1 MGGKVHSAVVSSRRR
16 IGASTFGIVEGVG
29 FAWPLFCCEFRSEPA
44 EDDSIRGCG
53 PGLLLAMVR
62 DGGPFPTASLKLPT
76 RIDSRFSAASEFDP
90 SPAETALVLLI
101 YSGFLSNQHL
111 AVFIVLFPPAISK
124 VPTIDRQTPNMEW
137 IIAILES
144 PMSWASIRS
153 HRTRAPMDYSQQSM
167 EKVPTGLTI
176 LCWDLCWEK
185 HLSLWG

>member
-1 MGGKVHSAVVSSRRR
+1 MKGRVRL
-16 IGASTFGIVEGVG
+16 T
-29 FAWPLFCCEFRSEPA
+29 LFCCEFRSAPA

-53 PGLLLAMVR
+53 PVLLFAVVR
-62 DGGPFPTASLKLPT
+62 ECGPFTTSFSKLPT
-76 RIDSRFSAASEFDP
+76 RIDSRFSTACERDP

-101 YSGFLSNQHL
+101 YSGFRLNPHRTDFKP
-111 AVFIVLFPPAISK
+111 VFVSPISK
-124 VPTIDRQTPNMEW
+124 VPTIDRETPNTGW

-144 PMSWASIRS
+144 PMSWASSRS

-167 EKVPTGLTI
+167 AKLPTGLTI